1 MKMAMRLLLLMPIL
15 AWTLQAEK
23 VPGLG
28 TANFPTSTKSAAAQH
43 EFVRGLLLLHL
54 FEYPDAAKAFVAAE
68 KLDPGFA
75 MAYWGE
81 AMTFN
86 HPVWNELDMKAG
98 EAALAKFGATPE
110 ARASRISDA
119 RERAYMGAV
128 EILYTDKG
136 TKPERDAR
144 YAQAMERMSKAYPA
158 DDEVQLFYSLAL
170 LGRSEGVRDVP
181 TYLKAAAIAK
191 AAFARNPD
199 HPGAAHYWI
208 HGMDD
213 PQHAAGALE
222 AAHALSKIAPNA
234 GHAQHMCSHIFMAL
248 GMWDDVVDANVNA
261 MRVVDEHARAA
272 GQPEIDCGHY
282 DIWLEY
288 GYYQQGR
295 VKDGD
300 RTLAECKRSG
310 AEATAK
316 QPAKARGVNASLVD
330 MRGIAV
336 IEREDWAGTAATMK
350 IDTDGL
356 RPVGKGFDAFTTGY
370 AAAMRSD
377 KSLAVSSLATIRA
390 MAEEERKAPDADSED
405 VKDLEILGKELS
417 ALLAGEGGDSES
429 AIAQARE
436 AAEMFDAMP
445 IDFGPPPTV
454 KPPDELMGELLLR
467 EKRYADA
474 RKAFETSLQRAPRRV
489 ESLMGLARA
498 ERAMGD
504 DAAAQASY
512 GELLTMWK
520 NADPGYAWKA
530 EAESYG
536 GTHSQS
542 TPVPSDAIAS
552 AVLPLPEAMRGGAGV
567 VRLDADLQ
575 PVTLRKSTNG
585 MVCIAERPGNT
596 TFDVRCYHESFIP
609 AVYRA
614 FQLGYSVSGPKVEAE
629 IKAGKLQITNQPT
642 AGYRCLGPSSGYDP
656 RTNSVRVPIR
666 CWQSIHFPF
675 HTAAEIGLPDEAEIP
690 ANQQSMIPYVMASG
704 SYWAHVMIEHPATK

>member
-1 MKMAMRLLLLMPIL
+1 MKMILRLLLLLPIL
-15 AWTLQAEK
+15 AGTLQAEK

-28 TANFPTSTKSAAAQH
+28 TANFPTSAKSAAAQH

-54 FEYPDAAKAFVAAE
+54 FEYSDAAKAFVAAE
-68 KLDPGFA
+68 ALDPGFV

-86 HPVWNELDMKAG
+86 HPVWNELDAKAG
-98 EAALAKFGATPE
+98 QAALAKLGATPE
-110 ARASRISDA
+110 ARASRIPDP
-119 RERAYMGAV
+119 RERAYMEAV

-136 TKPERDAR
+136 TKRERDAQ
-144 YAQAMERMSKAYPA
+144 YAEAMEQMSKAYPA

-170 LGRSEGVRDVP
+170 LGRSEGIRDVP

-222 AAHALSKIAPNA
+222 AARALSKIAPDA

-272 GQPEIDCGHY
+272 GQPVIDCGHY

-300 RTLAECKRSG
+300 RTLAECKRTG
-310 AEATAK
+310 AEAEAK
-316 QPAKARGVNASLVD
+316 LPAKARGVNASLVD

-336 IEREDWAGTAATMK
+336 IEGEDWAGTAATLK
-350 IDTDGL
+350 VDLDSL
-356 RPVGKGFDAFTTGY
+356 RPVGKGYDAFSTGY
-370 AAAMRSD
+370 AAAMRKD
-377 KSLAVSSLATIRA
+377 KDLAASSLATVREMA
-390 MAEEERKAPDADSED
+390 MEEAKAPDVEPED
-405 VKDLEILGKELS
+405 LKDLGILAKELN
-417 ALLAGEGGDSES
+417 ALVTAEGGDMQN
-429 AIAQARE
+429 AIAEARE
-436 AAEMFDAMP
+436 AAETYDAMAF
-445 IDFGPPPTV
+445 DFGPPVTV
-454 KPPDELMGELLLR
+454 KPPDELLGELLLR

-474 RKAFETSLQRAPRRV
+474 RKAFETSLQRAPRRA

-512 GELLTMWK
+512 GELLKMWK

-542 TPVPSDAIAS
+542 TQVPSDAIAS
-552 AVLPLPEAMRGGAGV
+552 AVLPLPEAMRSGAGV

-575 PVTLRKSTNG
+575 PVMVRKSTNG
-585 MVCIAERPGNT
+585 MCALPRNRVAGLGVPIAAISVNLRGMPECTNAQFVHFVKEKARK
-596 TFDVRCYHESFIP
+596 DVRDQV
-609 AVYRA
+609 A
-614 FQLGYSVSGPKVEAE
+614 
-629 IKAGKLQITNQPT
+629 
-642 AGYRCLGPSSGYDP
+642 
-656 RTNSVRVPIR
+656 
-666 CWQSIHFPF
+666 
-675 HTAAEIGLPDEAEIP
+675 IG
-690 ANQQSMIPYVMASG
+690 
-704 SYWAHVMIEHPATK
+704 